1 MNWRIAVI
9 PATIIPIIIIAVQFD
24 IKFEDVLAIGVVP
37 FVLAVLAFMVKLG
50 LQGIKLAYIARSF
63 LGPFDSI
70 IRLSAMRVGSEF
82 IKFTTPMFVG
92 AEFAVI
98 YYMTKKGIST
108 SKASWVALLDI
119 VTEVFAGGVLSILA
133 GIIAL
138 LNGAYVVGAII
149 LATSVTVTSLWVV
162 LFFLSSKH
170 TFQLPKSLVMLI
182 SKLGKE
188 RGEKYIKQ
196 TNVYIEEVCTMSR
209 ENLHSPK
216 SRKVFVVGFFT
227 SIVSWIFY
235 GISFLIIAAS
245 VGFAVEF
252 FESVM
257 AVMGANAIGN
267 LPITV
272 GGSGL
277 AEFGIV
283 AYLNNLDPFNLV
295 IPEEGLEWN
304 AVIGWRIATYYI
316 PIAVTW
322 ILLVKFALSKIT
334 KPKSE

>member
-9 PATIIPIIIIAVQFD
+9 PVTLIPIIIIAIQFD
-24 IKFEDVLAIGVVP
+24 IKFQDVLAIGIVP

-119 VTEVFAGGVLSILA
+119 VTEVFAAGVLSILA

-149 LATSVTVTSLWVV
+149 LATSVTVTALWVV

-170 TFQLPKSLVMLI
+170 TFQLPNALVMLI

-216 SRKVFVVGFFT
+216 SRKVFVVGFLT
-227 SIVSWIFY
+227 SLVSWIFY
-235 GISFLIIAAS
+235 GISFLIIATS
-245 VGFAVEF
+245 VCFAVEF

-257 AVMGANAIGN
+257 AVMGANAIAN

-322 ILLVKFALSKIT
+322 ILLVKLALSKFT
-334 KPKSE
+334 KPNAK

>member
-24 IKFEDVLAIGVVP
+24 IKFEDVLAIGVIP

-98 YYMTKKGIST
+98 YYMKKKGIST

-119 VTEVFAGGVLSILA
+119 VTEVFAGVVLSILA

-149 LATSVTVTSLWVV
+149 LATSVTVTALWVV

-170 TFQLPKSLVMLI
+170 TFQLPNALVMLI

-227 SIVSWIFY
+227 SLVSWIFY
-235 GISFLIIAAS
+235 GISFLIIATS

-283 AYLNNLDPFNLV
+283 AYLNNLDPFNLI

-316 PIAVTW
+316 PIAITW

>member
-9 PATIIPIIIIAVQFD
+9 PVTLIPIIIIAVQFD
-24 IKFEDVLAIGVVP
+24 IKFEDVLAIGVIP

-70 IRLSAMRVGSEF
+70 KRLTAMRVGSEF

-98 YYMTKKGIST
+98 YYMKKKGIST

-119 VTEVFAGGVLSILA
+119 VTEVFAGGILSILA

-138 LNGAYVVGAII
+138 LNGAYVVAAIV
-149 LATSVTVTSLWVV
+149 LSTSVTVTSLWVV

-170 TFQLPKSLVMLI
+170 TFQLPKGIAVLI
-182 SKLGKE
+182 SKFGKE
-188 RGEKYIKQ
+188 RGEKYVKQ
-196 TNVYIEEVCTMSR
+196 TNQYIEEVCTMSR
-209 ENLHSPK
+209 ENLRSSK
-216 SRKVFVVGFFT
+216 SKKVFAVGFFT
-227 SIVSWIFY
+227 SIISWLFY
-235 GISFLIIAAS
+235 GISFLIIANS

-283 AYLNNLDPFNLV
+283 AYLNNLDPFNFV
-295 IPEEGLEWN
+295 IPEKGLEWN

-322 ILLVKFALSKIT
+322 VLLVKFALSKIN